1 MSLSQLDS
9 LDNEISDIKNKI
21 SSYNEEVGYYERRI
35 IEKRMKLESFLERIS
50 KKGLLSNMES
60 KNEEVSNLFQRN
72 ENSKRVINLMIDEIE
87 SIQEE
92 SKYIEEKIENS
103 YETKIKL
110 NTFFVDLSRR
120 ISDVTNENNQL
131 RNKIKIQNQ
140 AKEQSTRELSII
152 TNKFNEDNGLLVSKE
167 YEINKEKIKINK
179 VLDEI
184 EMYNKRL
191 EEESTSNKDENNI
204 DSSYLMDKNKYLKV
218 IEKLDDKRNIINGN
232 LMEINEEISKNKIE
246 YLKLTNVVNE
256 IKYNYAK
263 ISKNNLNN
271 QSTVNQTIERLYEK
285 VNCITG
291 KNEELEM
298 SFEIKKKIIN
308 SLKEI
313 NSINQEFD
321 NIINS

>member
-1 MSLSQLDS
+1 MSLSKLDS

-21 SSYNEEVGYYERRI
+21 SSYNEEVGYYERRL
-35 IEKRMKLESFLERIS
+35 IEKKMKLESFLERIS
-50 KKGLLSNMES
+50 KKGLLSNTES
-60 KNEEVSNLFQRN
+60 KNKEVSNLFQRN

-92 SKYIEEKIENS
+92 SKYIEEKIDNS

-152 TNKFNEDNGLLVSKE
+152 TNKFNEDNALLVNKE

-179 VLDEI
+179 VVDEI
-184 EMYNKRL
+184 EMSNKRL
-191 EEESTSNKDENNI
+191 EEESTSNKDENIMDNN
-204 DSSYLMDKNKYLKV
+204 DLMSKNQYFKV
-218 IEKLDDKRNIINGN
+218 IEKLDDKRNILNEN
-232 LMEINEEISKNKIE
+232 LKEINDEISKNKIE

-271 QSTVNQTIERLYEK
+271 QSIVNQTIERLYEK
-285 VNCITG
+285 VNCIAG

-321 NIINS
+321 HIINS

>member
-246 YLKLTNVVNE
+246 YLKLTNVFNE

>member
-271 QSTVNQTIERLYEK
+271 QSIVNQTIERLYEK